1 MKLSGTDR
9 FKISLVIFGI
19 SIITWLLLLVNPGH
33 LMTIEHCHVSAAGPS
48 ASSLKMLLQMNPF
61 SSQLMGW
68 GLMVVAM
75 MLPKLMVPIQAIYL
89 QSLRRYRLICSLLFV
104 LGYLTVWMAAG
115 VFMVGIIIGLN
126 LLMPGS
132 YLPALGVLIIAVVW
146 QFSPVKQK
154 FLNLSHDHYVLR
166 AFGWASYRDSL
177 DFGIKHGLWCVGS
190 GWALMLFPMLL
201 PQGHN
206 LAMLAV
212 TFIMIAEHLEQPA
225 AKVWRIR
232 VPLKL
237 LKYTLAR
244 TQMKWQG
251 LKQ

>member
-1 MKLSGTDR
+1 MKLSGTER
-9 FKISLVIFGI
+9 FKINLVILGI
-19 SIITWLLLLVNPGH
+19 SMITWLLLLVNPGH
-33 LMTIEHCHVSAAGPS
+33 IMTMEHCHVSATGPS
-48 ASSLKMLLQMNPF
+48 AASLNMLLQMNPF

-75 MLPKLMVPIQAIYL
+75 MLPKLIVPVQAIYL
-89 QSLRRYRLICSLLFV
+89 QSLRRNRFRYSLLFV

-132 YLPALGVLIIAVVW
+132 YFPAFGVLMMAVVW

-154 FLNLSHDHYVLR
+154 FLNLSHDHYALR
-166 AFGWASYRDSL
+166 AFGWEAYRDSL
-177 DFGIKHGLWCVGS
+177 NFGVKHGFWCVGS

-206 LAMLAV
+206 LAMVVV
-212 TFIMIAEHLEQPA
+212 TYIMLAEHLENPA
-225 AKVWRIR
+225 AKIWRIR

-244 TQMKWQG
+244 TQIRLQE
-251 LKQ
+251 LR

>member
-1 MKLSGTDR
+1 MILSGTDR
-9 FKISLVIFGI
+9 FKIGFVIIWISLVA
-19 SIITWLLLLVNPGH
+19 WLLLLVNPGH
-33 LMTIEHCHVSAAGPS
+33 IMTMEHCHISAAGPS
-48 ASSLKMLLQMNPF
+48 AASLKMLLQMNPF
-61 SSQLMGW
+61 SSQLTGW
-68 GLMVVAM
+68 GLMVIAM
-75 MLPKLMVPIQAIYL
+75 MLPKLIVPVQAIYL
-89 QSLRRYRLICSLLFV
+89 QSLRRYRLICSVWFV
-104 LGYLTVWMAAG
+104 LGYLTVWMTAG

-132 YLPALGVLIIAVVW
+132 YLPALGVLTIAVVW

-154 FLNLSHDHYVLR
+154 FLNLSHDHYALR
-166 AFGWASYRDSL
+166 AFGWDAYRDSL
-177 DFGIKHGLWCVGS
+177 EFGVKHGLWCVGS

-206 LAMLAV
+206 LAMIAV
-212 TFIMIAEHLEQPA
+212 TYLMIAEHLELPA

-232 VPLKL
+232 FPVKL

-251 LKQ
+251 LG

>member
-1 MKLSGTDR
+1 MKLSGTDCL
-9 FKISLVIFGI
+9 KINLVILGI
-19 SIITWLLLLVNPGH
+19 SMVTWLLLLVNPGH
-33 LMTIEHCHVSAAGPS
+33 IMTMEHCHVSAAGPS
-48 ASSLKMLLQMNPF
+48 AASLKMLLQMNPF
-61 SSQLMGW
+61 SSQLLGW

-75 MLPKLMVPIQAIYL
+75 MLPKLIVPVQSIYL

-104 LGYLTVWMAAG
+104 TGYLAVWMAAG
-115 VFMVGIIIGLN
+115 VIMVGIIIGLN

-132 YLPALGVLIIAVVW
+132 YIPGLGVLTIAVVW

-166 AFGWASYRDSL
+166 AFGWAAYCDSL
-177 DFGIKHGLWCVGS
+177 EFGVKHGLWCVGS

-206 LAMLAV
+206 LAMIIV
-212 TFIMIAEHLEQPA
+212 TYIMIAEHLEHPA

-244 TQMKWQG
+244 TQMKLEG
-251 LKQ
+251 LR

>member
-9 FKISLVIFGI
+9 FKIGFMIIGTSLAA
-19 SIITWLLLLVNPGH
+19 WLLLLVNPGH
-33 LMTIEHCHVSAAGPS
+33 IMTMEHCHVSAAGPS
-48 ASSLKMLLQMNPF
+48 AASLKMLLQMNPF
-61 SSQLMGW
+61 SSQLTGW
-68 GLMVVAM
+68 GLMVIAM
-75 MLPKLMVPIQAIYL
+75 MLPKLIVPVQAIYL
-89 QSLRRYRLICSLLFV
+89 QSLRRYRLICSVWFV
-104 LGYLTVWMAAG
+104 LGYLTVWMTAG

-132 YLPALGVLIIAVVW
+132 YFPALAVLTIAVVW

-154 FLNLSHDHYVLR
+154 FLNLSHDHYALR
-166 AFGWASYRDSL
+166 AFGWDAYRDSL
-177 DFGIKHGLWCVGS
+177 EFGVKHGLWCVGS

-206 LAMLAV
+206 LAMIVV
-212 TFIMIAEHLEQPA
+212 TYVMIAEHLEHPA

-232 VPLKL
+232 FPMKL

-244 TQMKWQG
+244 TQMKLQRPR
-251 LKQ
+251 

>member
-19 SIITWLLLLVNPGH
+19 SIITWLLLLINPGH
-33 LMTIEHCHVSAAGPS
+33 IMTMEHCHVSAAGPS
-48 ASSLKMLLQMNPF
+48 AVSLKMLLQMNPF

-75 MLPKLMVPIQAIYL
+75 MLPKLIVPVQAIYL
-89 QSLRRYRLICSLLFV
+89 RSLRRYRLICSVWFV
-104 LGYLTVWMAAG
+104 LGYLTVWMIAG

-132 YLPALGVLIIAVVW
+132 YLPALAVLTIAVVW

-154 FLNLSHDHYVLR
+154 FLNLSHNHYALR
-166 AFGWASYRDSL
+166 AFGWDAYRDSL
-177 DFGIKHGLWCVGS
+177 EFGVKHGVWCVGS

-201 PQGHN
+201 PEGHN
-206 LAMLAV
+206 PAMIVV
-212 TFIMIAEHLEQPA
+212 TYLMIAEHLEHPA

-232 VPLKL
+232 IPLKL
-237 LKYTLAR
+237 LKYTVAR
-244 TQMKWQG
+244 TQMKLQAMR
-251 LKQ
+251 

>member
-9 FKISLVIFGI
+9 LKINLVILGI
-19 SIITWLLLLVNPGH
+19 SMITWLLLLVNPGH
-33 LMTIEHCHVSAAGPS
+33 IITMEHCHVSAAGPS
-48 ASSLKMLLQMNPF
+48 AASLKMLLQMNPF

-75 MLPKLMVPIQAIYL
+75 MLPKLIVPVQAIYL

-104 LGYLTVWMAAG
+104 WGYLTIWMVAG
-115 VFMVGIIIGLN
+115 VVMVGIIIGLH

-132 YLPALGVLIIAVVW
+132 YLPALGVLIIAVIW

-154 FLNLSHDHYVLR
+154 FLNLSHDHYALR
-166 AFGWASYRDSL
+166 AFGWAACYDSL
-177 DFGIKHGLWCVGS
+177 EFGVKHGLWCVGS

-206 LAMLAV
+206 LAMIIV
-212 TFIMIAEHLEQPA
+212 TYIMIAEHMEHPA

-232 VPLKL
+232 VPFRL
-237 LKYTLAR
+237 LKYVFAR
-244 TQMKWQG
+244 TQMKLEG
-251 LKQ
+251 LR

>member
-1 MKLSGTDR
+1 MRLSGTDR
-9 FKISLVIFGI
+9 FKIAFVITGI
-19 SIITWLLLLVNPGH
+19 SLAAWLLLLVNPGH
-33 LMTIEHCHVSAAGPS
+33 IMTMEHCHVSAAGPS
-48 ASSLKMLLQMNPF
+48 AASLKMLLQMNPF

-75 MLPKLMVPIQAIYL
+75 MLPKLIVPVQAIYL
-89 QSLRRYRLICSLLFV
+89 RSLRRYRLICSLWFV
-104 LGYLTVWMAAG
+104 AGYLAVWMIAG
-115 VFMVGIIIGLN
+115 MFMVGLIIGLN

-132 YLPALGVLIIAVVW
+132 YLPALAVFTIAVVW

-154 FLNLSHDHYVLR
+154 FLNLSHDHYALR
-166 AFGWASYRDSL
+166 AFGWDAYRDSME
-177 DFGIKHGLWCVGS
+177 FGVKHGLWCVGS

-206 LAMLAV
+206 LAMIAV
-212 TFIMIAEHLEQPA
+212 TYVMIAEHLELPA

-232 VPLKL
+232 VPMKL

-244 TQMKWQG
+244 TQMKLQG
-251 LKQ
+251 LR